1 MASTTAGL
9 EPFEIAVSSDLLEDL
24 SRRLY
29 AARLSAD
36 DTDDWDAGVN
46 LVYLRELV
54 DYWRDDFDWRAAGGG
69 AQPLP
74 QFRAEIDGRGIH
86 FIHERGRG
94 PAPLPLAAD
103 ARLPGFVPAVLK
115 LIPLLTDPAAHGG
128 DAADAFD
135 VVVPSLP
142 GYGFSEPPDRRRRHV
157 RLRRPLAHADDRDAR
172 LRALRRARRRLGQHG
187 HRAARPQPR
196 RRRSSAST

>member
-1 MASTTAGL
+1 MLVT
-9 EPFEIAVSSDLLEDL
+9 PFRIDVPDAILADSV
-24 SRRLY
+24 
-29 AARLSAD
+29 ARLDRTRLAD
-36 DTDDWDAGVN
+36 EVDAGDWARGTHRSYLAS
-46 LVYLRELV
+46 LVH
-54 DYWRDDFDWRAAGGG
+54 YWRHEFDWRAQEAKLNE
-69 AQPLP
+69 LP
-74 QFRAEIDGRGIH
+74 HRRVHIDGVGIH

-94 PAPLPLAAD
+94 PAPLPMVLTHGYPD
-103 ARLPGFVPAVLK
+103 SFVRFLD

-142 GYGFSEPPDRRRRHV
+142 GYGFSDRPTTTGPTFRIGDSVAR
-157 RLRRPLAHADDRDAR
+157 ADDRGAR

-187 HRAARPQPR
+187 HRAARAQPR